1 MALTQ
6 AKLNADDPRRY
17 YREVR
22 SGARTAADFTVT
34 LGFTP
39 TKVEV
44 TNATDKI
51 SAIWHSDVPT
61 PNALQ
66 LKTVAAG
73 TRTYEDCG
81 VSVTG
86 KVISVTIATAT
97 LETDNDVTIIEAW
110 G

>member
-6 AKLNADDPRRY
+6 TKKYADDPRRY

-22 SGARTAADFTVT
+22 SGTRTAANFTVT
-34 LGFTP
+34 LGFEP
-39 TKVEV
+39 LKVEV
-44 TNATDKI
+44 TNVTDKI
-51 SAIWHSDVPT
+51 SAIWHSDDPT

-66 LKTVAAG
+66 LLTVANG
-73 TRTYEDCG
+73 TRTHEDCG

-86 KVISVTIATAT
+86 KVISVTIATKT
-97 LETDNDVTIIEAW
+97 LETDDDVTIIEAW

>member
-1 MALTQ
+1 MPLVQ

-22 SGARTAADFTVT
+22 SGVRVAADFTVT
-34 LGFTP
+34 LGFNP

-51 SAIWHSDVPT
+51 SAIWHSAIPT

-73 TRTYEDCG
+73 TRTLEDCG

-86 KVISVTIATAT
+86 KVISVTIATAA
-97 LETDNDVTIIEAW
+97 LESDDDVTIIEAW